1 MNLIQI
7 TPGAGGMYC
16 GNCFRDNALVAELRR
31 QGHDTVM
38 VPLYLPMTL
47 DEAPTVG
54 DTPTFFGGIN
64 VFLSQKMAW
73 YRRAP
78 AWMRRAVDAPW
89 LLKWAAGKTA
99 KTRPEDVG
107 EVTVSLLRGEEGGQ
121 VREMDDKVA
130 WRSRLPRPDA
140 VYLSNALLL
149 GFARRLRS
157 ALGTRVISFL
167 QSEESFLDSLPE
179 PFRGESWRLMAER
192 GRELDGWIAPTGYF
206 SGRMIA
212 RLGLSPDRVRVAP
225 SGISLEGYRDL
236 PERPANGFRGPS
248 PTLGFFARMCPEKG
262 LDTVVEAFI
271 ALRRQARFSDL
282 RLKVGGGCGPGDVA
296 FVESQRRRLAEAGLA
311 GAASFHPNLSRD
323 EKVAFLAS
331 LDVLSVPSRFSEAFG
346 LFVVEALAAGTPVVQ
361 PDVCGFRE
369 ILEATGGGRWCPDN
383 TPESLAGVLSELL
396 ADPAALR
403 ALGDQGRR
411 AVAEKFSDAAMA
423 REVLTATRSLLGGAP
438 SPEIRSPAGSTALP

>member
-1 MNLIQI
+1 
-7 TPGAGGMYC
+7 MYC

-54 DTPTFFGGIN
+54 TTPTFFGGIN

-78 AWMRRAVDAPW
+78 AWLRRAVDAPW

-99 KTRPEDVG
+99 KTRPQDVG
-107 EVTVSLLRGEEGGQ
+107 ELTVSMLRGEEGCQ
-121 VREMDDKVA
+121 TRELEDMVD
-130 WRSRLPRPDA
+130 WMSRLPRPDA

-149 GFARRLRS
+149 GFARRLRAS
-157 ALGTRVISFL
+157 LGTRVISFL

-179 PFRGESWRLMAER
+179 PFRSESWRLMAER
-192 GRELDGWIAPTGYF
+192 GRELDGWIAPTRYF
-206 SGRMIA
+206 ADRMIG
-212 RLGLSPDRVRVAP
+212 RLGIDPERVRVAR

-236 PERPANGFRGPS
+236 PERSGQGFRGGS
-248 PTLGFFARMCPEKG
+248 PTLGFFARMCPDKG

-271 ALRRQARFSDL
+271 ELRRQDRFSRL
-282 RLKVGGGCGPGDVA
+282 RLKVGGGCGPGDLA
-296 FVESQRRRLAEAGLA
+296 FVESQRRRLAEVGLA
-311 GAASFHPNLSRD
+311 DAASFHPNLSRD
-323 EKVAFLAS
+323 EKLAFLAS

-369 ILEATGGGRWCPDN
+369 IIEATGGGLLCPQN
-383 TPESLAGVLSELL
+383 TPASLAGTLGELL
-396 ADPAALR
+396 SDPARLR
-403 ALGDQGRR
+403 SLGEQGRR

-423 REVLTATRSLLGGAP
+423 REVLEETRFLLSRS
-438 SPEIRSPAGSTALP
+438 SPPGPASGPLS

>member
-1 MNLIQI
+1 
-7 TPGAGGMYC
+7 MYC

-54 DTPTFFGGIN
+54 TTPTFFGGIN

-73 YRRAP
+73 YRHAP
-78 AWMRRAVDAPW
+78 GWLRRAVDAPW

-99 KTRPEDVG
+99 KTRPQDVG
-107 EVTVSLLRGEEGGQ
+107 ELTVSMLRGEEGSQ
-121 VREMDDKVA
+121 TRELEDMVA
-130 WRSRLPRPDA
+130 WMSRLPRPDA

-192 GRELDGWIAPTGYF
+192 GRELDGWIAPTRYF
-206 SGRMIA
+206 ADRMIG

-236 PERPANGFRGPS
+236 PERPEQGFRGAS
-248 PTLGFFARMCPEKG
+248 PTLGFFARMCPDKG

-271 ALRRQARFSDL
+271 ELRRHERFSAL
-282 RLKVGGGCGPGDVA
+282 RLKVGGGCGPGDLA
-296 FVESQRRRLAEAGLA
+296 FVESQRRRLAAAGLTDA
-311 GAASFHPNLSRD
+311 VSFHPNLSRD
-323 EKVAFLAS
+323 EKVAFLGS
-331 LDVLSVPSRFSEAFG
+331 IDVLSVPSRFSEAFG
-346 LFVVEALAAGTPVVQ
+346 LFVIEALAAGTPVVQ

-369 ILEATGGGRWCPDN
+369 MVEATGGGLLCPQN
-383 TPESLAGVLSELL
+383 TPTSLAATLGELL
-396 ADPAALR
+396 AEPSRLR
-403 ALGDQGRR
+403 ALGDRGRR
-411 AVAEKFSDAAMA
+411 AVAEKFSDTAMA
-423 REVLTATRSLLGGAP
+423 REVLTETRFLLSRSATVGSSRS
-438 SPEIRSPAGSTALP
+438 SRS

>member
-54 DTPTFFGGIN
+54 TTPTFFGGIN
-64 VFLSQKMAW
+64 VFLSQKLPW
-73 YRRAP
+73 YRSAP
-78 AWMRRAVDAPW
+78 AWLRQAVDAPW

-99 KTRPEDVG
+99 KTRPQDVG
-107 EVTVSLLRGEEGGQ
+107 ELTVSMLRGEEGCQ
-121 VREMDDKVA
+121 TRELEDMIA
-130 WRSRLPRPDA
+130 WMSRLPRPDA

-157 ALGTRVISFL
+157 GLGTKVISFL

-179 PFRGESWRLMAER
+179 PFRSESWRLMAER
-192 GRELDGWIAPTGYF
+192 GRELDGWIAPTRYF
-206 SGRMIA
+206 ADRMIL
-212 RLGLSPDRVRVAP
+212 RLGLSPDRVRVAQ
-225 SGISLEGYRDL
+225 SGISLDGYRDL
-236 PERPANGFRGPS
+236 PSRSGQGFRGS
-248 PTLGFFARMCPEKG
+248 VPTLGFFARMCPDKG
-262 LDTVVEAFI
+262 LDTVVDAFI
-271 ALRRQARFSDL
+271 ELRRQERFSHL
-282 RLKVGGGCGPGDVA
+282 RLKVGGGCGPSDQP
-296 FVESQRRRLAEAGLA
+296 FVDSLRRRLVEAGLSD
-311 GAASFHPNLSRD
+311 AASFHPNLSRD

-331 LDVLSVPSRFSEAFG
+331 VDVLSVPSRFSEAFG

-369 ILEATGGGRWCPDN
+369 IIEATGGGRLCSSN
-383 TPESLAGVLSELL
+383 TSSALAATLRELF
-396 ADPAALR
+396 ADPVELR
-403 ALGDQGRR
+403 RLGDCGRQ
-411 AVAEKFSDAAMA
+411 AVAERFSDAAMA
-423 REVLTATRSLLGGAP
+423 REVLDQTRFL
-438 SPEIRSPAGSTALP
+438 IAGSRTPHSTGPE